1 VEPAPVSAT
10 GADESLASL
19 LIVTA
24 DNSPA
29 DVTAV
34 EAPPDTEGFARVAAY
49 DETGDGAP
57 VVRECVVTRDSS
69 GELNAE
75 FVAASPVDSEQGP
88 YLKVEP
94 AESPAP

>member
-1 VEPAPVSAT
+1 MKPGPVSPP

-29 DVTAV
+29 NVTAV

-57 VVRECVVTRDSS
+57 VVHECVVTRDVGGHLST
-69 GELNAE
+69 E
-75 FVAASPVDSEQGP
+75 FVSASPGDSEQGP

-94 AESPAP
+94 AASPAP